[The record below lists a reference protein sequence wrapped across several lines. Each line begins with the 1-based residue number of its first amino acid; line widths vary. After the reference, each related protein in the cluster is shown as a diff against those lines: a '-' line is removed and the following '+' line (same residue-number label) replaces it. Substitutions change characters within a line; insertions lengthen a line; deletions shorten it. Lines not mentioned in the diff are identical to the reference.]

1 MNTKLVQLLQERIDT
16 IEYNIAQGGS
26 YIEAHRKELEGK
38 IAAYKEIL
46 FFLNR

>member
-1 MNTKLVQLLQERIDT
+1 MNTRLIELLRSRIDT
-16 IEYNIAQGGS
+16 IEYNMAQGGS
-26 YIEAHRKELEGK
+26 YIEAHKQELEGK